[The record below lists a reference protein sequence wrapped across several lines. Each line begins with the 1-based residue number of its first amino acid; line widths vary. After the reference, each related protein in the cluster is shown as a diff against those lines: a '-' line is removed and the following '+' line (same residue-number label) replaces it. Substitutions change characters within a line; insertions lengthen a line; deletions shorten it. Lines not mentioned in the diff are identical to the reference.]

1 MRELADEL
9 GFLPSTMDLEGD
21 VMSAERGWIG
31 DPQAPVE
38 WRDSHYSREAE
49 RIAARDRVTAP
60 VIDDEMHD

>member
-1 MRELADEL
+1 VAEQL
-9 GFLPSTMDLEGD
+9 GLSED
-21 VMSAERGWIG
+21 VMGAECGWIG
-31 DPQAPVE
+31 DPPAPVE

>member
-1 MRELADEL
+1 M
-9 GFLPSTMDLEGD
+9 G
-21 VMSAERGWIG
+21 AECGWIG
-31 DPQAPVE
+31 DPPAPVE